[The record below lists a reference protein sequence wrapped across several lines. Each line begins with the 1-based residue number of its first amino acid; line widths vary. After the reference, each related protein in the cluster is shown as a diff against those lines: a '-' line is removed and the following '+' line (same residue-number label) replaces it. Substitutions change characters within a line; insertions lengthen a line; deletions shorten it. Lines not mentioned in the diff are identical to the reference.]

1 MTKPKVLFLCTANSA
16 RSQMAESLL
25 RKQAGERFDVYSA
38 GLEPTQVHP
47 YATKVMAEIGID
59 MAGHRAKGVG
69 EFLGKMNP
77 AYVIIV
83 CENARQRCPTAFPAT
98 GATIIAWPIDDP
110 AGAVG
115 SEEERLGRF
124 REARDQIEARINA
137 WLDAFRSGE

>member
-16 RSQMAESLL
+16 RSQMAEAIL
-25 RKQAGERFDVYSA
+25 RKHAGDRFDVYSA

-59 MAGHRAKGVG
+59 MVGQRAKGVG

-83 CENARQRCPTAFPAT
+83 CEKARQRCPTAFPAT
-98 GATIIAWPIDDP
+98 GATMIAWPIDDP
-110 AGAVG
+110 AEAVG
-115 SEEERLGRF
+115 GEEERLSRF
-124 REARDQIEARINA
+124 RETRDQIDARIRD
-137 WLDAFRSGE
+137 WLEHGTRS

>member
-59 MAGHRAKGVG
+59 MAGHRAKGVE

-98 GATIIAWPIDDP
+98 GATMIAWPIVDP
-110 AGAVG
+110 AVAVG
-115 SEEERLGRF
+115 SEEERLRKF
-124 REARDQIEARINA
+124 REARDQIAARIKD

>member
-16 RSQMAESLL
+16 RSQMAEALL
-25 RKQAGERFDVYSA
+25 RKQAGDRFDVYSA

-47 YATKVMAEIGID
+47 YAMKVMAEIGID

-69 EFLGKMNP
+69 EFLGTMNP

-83 CENARQRCPTAFPAT
+83 CEKARQRCPTAFPAT
-98 GATIIAWPIDDP
+98 GATIIAWPIVDP

-115 SEEERLGRF
+115 GEEATLGRF
-124 REARDQIEARINA
+124 REARDQIEARIKA
-137 WLDAFRSGE
+137 WLDALGSGQ

>member
-59 MAGHRAKGVG
+59 MAGHRAKGV
-69 EFLGKMNP
+69 EESLGKMNP

-83 CENARQRCPTAFPAT
+83 CEKARQRCPTAFPAT

-115 SEEERLGRF
+115 GEEERLGKF
-124 REARDQIEARINA
+124 REARDQIEARIKA
-137 WLDAFRSGE
+137 WLDALGSGQ

>member
-59 MAGHRAKGVG
+59 MAGHRAKGVE

-98 GATIIAWPIDDP
+98 GATMIAWPIVDP
-110 AGAVG
+110 AVAVG
-115 SEEERLGRF
+115 SEEERLRKF
-124 REARDQIEARINA
+124 REARDQIAARIKA
-137 WLDAFRSGE
+137 WLEALDSRP

>member
-16 RSQMAESLL
+16 RSQMAEALL
-25 RKQAGERFDVYSA
+25 RKQAGDRFDVYSA

-47 YATKVMAEIGID
+47 YAMKVMAEIGID
-59 MAGHRAKGVG
+59 MAGHRAKGVK
-69 EFLGKMNP
+69 EFHGTMNP

-83 CENARQRCPTAFPAT
+83 CEKTRQQCPTAFPAT

-115 SEEERLGRF
+115 GEEERLGKF
-124 REARDQIEARINA
+124 REARDQIEARIKA
-137 WLDAFRSGE
+137 WLDALGSGQ

>member
-16 RSQMAESLL
+16 RSQMAEALL
-25 RKQAGERFDVYSA
+25 RKQAGDRFDVYSA

-47 YATKVMAEIGID
+47 YAMKVMAEIGID

-69 EFLGKMNP
+69 EFLGTMNP

-83 CENARQRCPTAFPAT
+83 CEKTRQRCPTAFPAT
-98 GATIIAWPIDDP
+98 GATIIAWPIVDP
-110 AGAVG
+110 AENAG
-115 SEEERLGRF
+115 SEEERLCKF
-124 REARDQIEARINA
+124 REARDKIAARIKD

>member
-1 MTKPKVLFLCTANSA
+1 MTNPKVLFLCTANSA
-16 RSQMAESLL
+16 RSQMAEALL
-25 RKQAGERFDVYSA
+25 RKQAGDRFDVYSA

-47 YATKVMAEIGID
+47 YAMKVMAEIGID

-69 EFLGKMNP
+69 EFLGTMNP

-83 CENARQRCPTAFPAT
+83 CEKARQRCPTAFPAT

-115 SEEERLGRF
+115 GEEARLGKF
-124 REARDQIEARINA
+124 REARDQIEARIKA
-137 WLDAFRSGE
+137 WLDALGSGQ